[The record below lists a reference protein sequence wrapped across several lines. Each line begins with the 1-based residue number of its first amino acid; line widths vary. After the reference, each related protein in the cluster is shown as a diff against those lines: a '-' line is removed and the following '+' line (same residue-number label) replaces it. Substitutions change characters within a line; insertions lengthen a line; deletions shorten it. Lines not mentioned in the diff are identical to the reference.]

1 MRGWKEAGR
10 RWWSVPVRVALT
22 LLVLSV
28 AALRA
33 QQPAAPPAG
42 GQQGTPQQAGA
53 PATPPAPRA
62 IVPVAASSVANNPD
76 AYVGENVAMTATVEQ
91 SLSKTAF
98 SVDQDKTKATGKD
111 VLVLAPRLNEP
122 VELNTYVTVIGQLVK
137 FDRDEIAKNSKD
149 YPLDLSADV
158 VARFQ
163 GKPVVLATNVINSAS
178 IDLARRLPPPMTA
191 DDELLSRIMKQVQ
204 PAFGAMRKGVD
215 AKDAAIAAPN
225 TATLKQAF
233 TQVEAFFKSKRAAE
247 AMTWA
252 GDARKLAEGIDKAT
266 AEARWEEASASA
278 GNLQKACATCHG
290 TYRERYDDG
299 SFRLKLSG
307 NR

>member
-1 MRGWKEAGR
+1 MA
-10 RWWSVPVRVALT
+10 VP
-22 LLVLSV
+22 
-28 AALRA
+28 RA
-33 QQPAAPPAG
+33 QQAGAQQAAGQQAAPPAG
-42 GQQGTPQQAGA
+42 GQQGAPQATA
-53 PATPPAPRA
+53 PAAPRA

-76 AYVGENVAMTATVEQ
+76 AYIGENVAMTATVEQ

-122 VELNTYVTVIGQLVK
+122 VELNTYVTVIGQLMK
-137 FDRDEIAKNSKD
+137 FDRDEIAKQSKD
-149 YPLDLSADV
+149 YPLDLPADA

-163 GKPVVLATNVINSAS
+163 GQPVVLATSVINNAS

-191 DDELLSRIMKQVQ
+191 EEEAFSRIMKQVQ

-215 AKDAAIAAPN
+215 AKDSGVAAPN
-225 TATLKQAF
+225 VATLRQAF
-233 TQVEAFFKSKRAAE
+233 TQVEAFFKTKRIAE

-252 GDARKLAEGIDKAT
+252 GDARKLAEGIEKAT
-266 AEARWEEASASA
+266 AEARWDEASASA

-299 SFRLKLSG
+299 SFRMKLGG